1 MRADFRQRLRDYL
14 EGLAQAKAKGAH
26 HDELRRRFWDF
37 LRDAFP
43 SLDAEELELERY
55 VRALGIRGYI
65 DALYRHLLFEF
76 KRDLEGERA
85 KGLEELQR
93 YISAQAEP
101 RRYLG
106 VLTDGEAFEVY
117 VLGKGVLER
126 AYDFRLEAEK
136 PQEAWL
142 WLEGLLFSERQVRPT
157 VQDVVRRFGE
167 RSAVFAQAR
176 ARLWQMWR
184 GVRGAGPP
192 PTKFLEWRRLLSHVY
207 GSEVGE
213 EELFLRH
220 TYLALLARLMAYL
233 AIVRRLPT
241 SDELPGLVD
250 GASFR
255 RLGLPN
261 LVEEDFFAWVLEG
274 VVRQEA
280 LSLLGGLAQHLAVYD
295 FGALGED
302 LLKELYQELVDPETR
317 HDLGE
322 FYTPDWLA
330 ERTLREAGFSRET
343 SLLDPACGSGTFL
356 FTAIRLLREQGLGGE
371 ALVRHAQEQLAGL
384 DVHPLAV
391 IIARCNFV
399 LALAPDLPVA
409 APVDVP
415 IYMADALLEA
425 EGMEG
430 LIAVPVAGLGE
441 EEAKEHHLERAFH
454 LPADLAHEPGQM
466 EAAIEALR
474 EMARAGGDEAAARA
488 GLRRRLEEL
497 GLGGHAPTF
506 ENGLRLLRHLVRT
519 GRDTVYA
526 FVLRNAYRPELF
538 AYRKFDLVAGNP
550 PWLSYRYIEDAS
562 YQGRVKRKAQA
573 YELVASDEVKLFTQM
588 ELATLFFAH
597 AYERYLRDG
606 GAIAFVMPR
615 SVLTGAQQH
624 RRFRERFGGRL
635 AKVLDLEEV
644 SPLFN
649 VPACVLIARKEG
661 GGRAPRVVALRGK
674 LPRKNASYQEARQ
687 CLDEA
692 PAELPALS
700 PLRPSPYRD
709 RFRNGATIYPRTLWF
724 VRPPEGALGV
734 DRRRPYLETDPAIL
748 RKAKPPWKELT
759 MKGEVEA
766 PFLYATLLDDDLV
779 PFGYRRLRLVV
790 LPIELGTDGRA
801 RLVDKEQALERG
813 YAGLK
818 KWLETAEALW
828 EERKSATTEQSLLE
842 WLNYQGKLTRQ
853 KPRDLRVVYN
863 AGGTY
868 LTACVLDGG
877 AGLSVYGLP
886 VEGLVVDHVLYHY
899 ETSPDEAHYLAAL
912 LNAPCVDLAVK
923 PFQTRGAFGERHFHR
938 RPFEVLRSAIPLF
951 DPEDERHRRLAEL
964 SRQCHQR
971 MAGMELS
978 QSRSI
983 GRLRQEVREALRD
996 ELEEIDRLA
1005 RELLGL

>member
-1 MRADFRQRLRDYL
+1 MEAAFPQRLRAYL
-14 EGLAQAKAKGAH
+14 DGLAQAKARGIH
-26 HDELRRRFWDF
+26 HDELRRRLWDF

-43 SLDAEELELERY
+43 SLDAEELELERH

-101 RRYLG
+101 QRYLG
-106 VLTDGEAFEVY
+106 VLTDGESFEVY
-117 VLGKGVLER
+117 VLRNGALEK
-126 AYDFRLEAEK
+126 AYGFRLEAEK
-136 PQEAWL
+136 IQEAWL
-142 WLEGLLFSERQVRPT
+142 WLEGLLFSQRRVRPT
-157 VQDVVRRFGE
+157 AQDVVHRFGE
-167 RSAVFAQAR
+167 RSPVFAQAR
-176 ARLWQMWR
+176 ARLWQMWGR
-184 GVRGAGPP
+184 VRGPDLP
-192 PTKFLEWRRLLSHVY
+192 IKFLEWRRLLSHVY
-207 GSEVGE
+207 GSDVGE

-241 SDELPGLVD
+241 GEELPGLVT
-250 GASFR
+250 GEAFR

-261 LVEEDFFAWVLEG
+261 LVEEDFFAWVLEES
-274 VVRQEA
+274 VRQEA

-295 FGALGED
+295 FGSLNED
-302 LLKELYQELVDPETR
+302 LLKELYQELVDPKTR

-356 FTAIRLLREQGLGGE
+356 FTAIRLLREQGLKGE
-371 ALVRHAQEQLAGL
+371 ELVRHAGGRLAGL

-391 IIARCNFV
+391 IIARCTFV

-430 LIAVPVAGLGE
+430 LIPVPVAGLSE
-441 EEAKEHHLERAFH
+441 EEAQEHHLERAFH
-454 LPADLAHEPGQM
+454 LPAALAHEPGRM
-466 EAAIEALR
+466 EGAIEALR
-474 EMARAGGDEAAARA
+474 DMARAGGDEAAARA
-488 GLRRRLEEL
+488 GLRRRLEGL
-497 GLGGHAPTF
+497 GLGSHVPTF
-506 ENGLRLLRHLVRT
+506 ENALRLLRHLVRT

-538 AYRKFDLVAGNP
+538 AHRRFDLVAGNP
-550 PWLSYRYIEDAS
+550 PWLSYRYIKDIA
-562 YQGRVKRKAQA
+562 YQERVKRKAQA
-573 YELVASDEVKLFTQM
+573 YGLVASKEVNLFTQM

-597 AYERYLRDG
+597 SYERYLRDD

-615 SVLTGAQQH
+615 SLLTGAQQH
-624 RRFRERFGGRL
+624 RRFRQRFDGSL
-635 AKVLDLEEV
+635 AKVLDLEGV

-649 VPACVLIARKEG
+649 VPACVLIARKDGQE
-661 GGRAPRVVALRGK
+661 APAPQVVALRGE
-674 LPRKNASYQEARQ
+674 LPRKNASYEEAQR
-687 CLDEA
+687 CLAEA
-692 PAELPALS
+692 AAELPALS
-700 PLRPSPYRD
+700 PFQPSPYRAK
-709 RFRNGATIYPRTLWF
+709 FINGATIYPRTFWF

-734 DRRRPYLETDPAIL
+734 DPSRPSLETDPAVL

-790 LPIELGTDGRA
+790 LPIELGPDGRA
-801 RLVDKEQALERG
+801 RLVDQRQALERG

-818 KWLETAEALW
+818 EWLENAEALW
-828 EERKSATTEQSLLE
+828 EQHKSATTEQSLLE
-842 WLNYQGKLTRQ
+842 WLNYQGKLIRQ
-853 KPRDLRVVYN
+853 RPGALRVVYTRS
-863 AGGTY
+863 GTY
-868 LTACVLDGG
+868 LAAAVIEPTFPLTVH
-877 AGLSVYGLP
+877 GLSAQGFVAGHTLYG
-886 VEGLVVDHVLYHY
+886 Y
-899 ETSPDEAHYLAAL
+899 EPSHANEAHYLAAL
-912 LNAPCVDLAVK
+912 LNARCVDAAIK
-923 PFQTRGAFGERHFHR
+923 PFQTRGAFGERDILR
-938 RPFEVLRSAIPLF
+938 RPFEVLPNPIPLF
-951 DPEDERHRRLAEL
+951 DPEDGRHLQLAEL
-964 SRQCHQR
+964 SRRATSGWQAWSSPSPGPSAVCAR
-971 MAGMELS
+971 RCGRPS
-978 QSRSI
+978 VRSCK
-983 GRLRQEVREALRD
+983 R
-996 ELEEIDRLA
+996 
-1005 RELLGL
+1005 